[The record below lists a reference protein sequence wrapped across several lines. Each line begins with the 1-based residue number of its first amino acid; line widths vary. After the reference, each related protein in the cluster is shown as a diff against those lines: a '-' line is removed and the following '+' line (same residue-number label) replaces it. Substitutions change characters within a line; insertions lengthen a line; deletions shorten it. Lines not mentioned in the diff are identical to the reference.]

1 MGQPPWLEEAWA
13 EFGQHEIAGA
23 GNNTRITAFMKEL
36 GHATLARDSVPWCA
50 AFVGASLERAGI
62 ASTRSLMARSYLKW
76 GEKLS
81 DARVGSIVVL
91 TRGSDPAA
99 GHVGFFV
106 GESEGRLILLGG
118 NQGDQV
124 SVAAFAK
131 SRLLG
136 FRWPAFSGQGVPA
149 VSSDDF
155 FERALAHV
163 LKMEGGYTDD
173 PVDPGGAT
181 NKGITIGVLA
191 AWKKVA
197 LNDRSRPGLTEELKA
212 ISDSTVSEIYR
223 ERYWRL
229 ALCAQMPAGLAFMH
243 FDAAV
248 NHGVTGAA
256 RLLQQA
262 LRVSVDGEIGPETKG
277 AIMRLPVLEIL
288 QRYAEMR
295 RVKYKSLPHFWR
307 FGRGWLRRV
316 EETLGGAI
324 AVAGEDAPGLGRAQD
339 SRLDADGNGA
349 RSMSET
355 TVTKQDGSGNA
366 APKWWGESLTVWGAF
381 ITAAATVLPI
391 IGQLLGFEITGDLV
405 RQIGSDVFTA
415 LQILGGVVGTLMT
428 LYGRARASQPLERRP
443 VQLML

>member
-1 MGQPPWLEEAWA
+1 MGQPPWLEQAWA
-13 EFGQHEIAGA
+13 EFGQREIQGT
-23 GNNTRITAFMKEL
+23 GNNARITAFMKEL
-36 GHATLARDSVPWCA
+36 GHGSLAQDSVPWCA
-50 AFVGASLERAGI
+50 AFVGACLERSDI

-76 GEKLS
+76 GETIS
-81 DARVGSIVVL
+81 DARVGSIAVL

-99 GHVGFFV
+99 GHVGFWV
-106 GESEGRLILLGG
+106 GEADGRVLLLGG
-118 NQGDQV
+118 NQGDRV
-124 SVAAFAK
+124 SVAPFAR

-136 FRWPAFSGQGVPA
+136 FRWPGLTGVIGPA
-149 VSSDDF
+149 GSSDDL

-163 LKMEGGYTDD
+163 LRMEGGYTDD

-191 AWKKVA
+191 AWKKVV
-197 LNDRSRPGLTEELKA
+197 LNDRTRPGLVGELKVIA
-212 ISDSTVSEIYR
+212 VDTVREIYR

-262 LRVSVDGEIGPETKG
+262 LQVSVDGEIGPETKG

-324 AVAGEDAPGLGRAQD
+324 AVAGEDGAGLRHTQAP
-339 SRLDADGNGA
+339 RLETDGNGA
-349 RSMSET
+349 RPMSGT
-355 TVTKQDGSGNA
+355 TDAKQDENGNA
-366 APKWWGESLTVWGAF
+366 VPKWWGESLTVWGAF

-391 IGQLLGFEITGDLV
+391 IGQLMGLQITGDLV

>member
-1 MGQPPWLEEAWA
+1 MDQPPWLAEAWA
-13 EFGQHEIAGA
+13 EFGQREIAGS
-23 GNNTRITAFMKEL
+23 GNNARITAFMKEL

-76 GEKLS
+76 GVELS
-81 DARVGSIVVL
+81 EPRVGSVAVL
-91 TRGSDPAA
+91 TRGSDAAA
-99 GHVGFFV
+99 GHVGFV
-106 GESEGRLILLGG
+106 LGEAGGRLFLLGG
-118 NQGDQV
+118 NQSDQV
-124 SVAAFAK
+124 SVAPFAR

-136 FRWPAFSGQGVPA
+136 FRWPAAIPGTSQA
-149 VSSDDF
+149 ANADDLF
-155 FERALAHV
+155 TRALEHV

-191 AWKKVA
+191 AWNKVA
-197 LNDRSRPGLTEELKA
+197 LNERTRPGLVAELKA
-212 ISDSTVSEIYR
+212 ISDETVRTIYR

-229 ALCAQMPAGLAFMH
+229 ALCAELPRGLAFMH

-262 LRVSVDGEIGPETKG
+262 VRVDVDGEIGPLTKG

-288 QRYAEMR
+288 QRYAELR
-295 RVKYKSLPHFWR
+295 RGKYRSLPHFWR

-316 EETLGGAI
+316 EETLSGAI
-324 AVAGEDAPGLGRAQD
+324 AVAGEGAAGG
-339 SRLDADGNGA
+339 SRQETTRNESDGDGVQP
-349 RSMSET
+349 MSET
-355 TVTKQDGSGNA
+355 KVVEQDGSGSP
-366 APKWWGESLTVWGAF
+366 APKWWGESLTVWGAV

-391 IGQLLGFEITGDLV
+391 IGQLMGIEITGDLV

-415 LQILGGVVGTLMT
+415 LQLLGGVVGTLMT
-428 LYGRARASQPLERRP
+428 LYGRTRASQPLARRP